1 MKRYLLAAAVSLL
14 SMQASASVVI
24 EQYGDST
31 TAGLTTIDGKVIV
44 APMSS
49 VDHLYVLLNNR
60 FGYHAEIIN
69 KGVSQTCAATLLN
82 GDATTPKWADRVKE
96 SKADIVTFNYGM
108 NDAWACQRNPD
119 QFLSDVQQL
128 LDITLAAGKQ
138 PVLIEPN
145 PSTIP
150 MKSILPTYIGA
161 LNLAA
166 EQRKVPIIQHFRIW
180 NQIPNWEGM
189 LSDGIHPNAQGYQL
203 KGTVE
208 YQVLEAMIVSAL
220 EKEAKKENLDK
231 EAAQQK

>member
-1 MKRYLLAAAVSLL
+1 MKRFLIAAIVSAL
-14 SMQASASVVI
+14 SLQASAAVVI

-31 TAGLTTIDGKVIV
+31 TAGLTTIDGQVVV

-49 VDHLYVLLNNR
+49 VDHLYVRLNNR
-60 FGYHAEIIN
+60 FGYNAEIIN
-69 KGVSQTCAATLLN
+69 KGVSQTCAISLLN

-96 SKADIVTFNYGM
+96 SKANIVTFNYGM
-108 NDAWACQRNPD
+108 NDAWACQRSPD

-145 PSTIP
+145 PSSIP
-150 MKSILPTYIGA
+150 MKSILETYVGA

-166 EQRKVPIIQHFRIW
+166 EQRKVPIIQHFKIW
-180 NQIPNWEGM
+180 KQLPNWEGM
-189 LSDGIHPNAQGYQL
+189 LSDGIHPNAMGYEL
-203 KGTVE
+203 KGTIE
-208 YQVLEAMIVSAL
+208 YQVLEAIIVADL
-220 EKEAKKENLDK
+220 KK